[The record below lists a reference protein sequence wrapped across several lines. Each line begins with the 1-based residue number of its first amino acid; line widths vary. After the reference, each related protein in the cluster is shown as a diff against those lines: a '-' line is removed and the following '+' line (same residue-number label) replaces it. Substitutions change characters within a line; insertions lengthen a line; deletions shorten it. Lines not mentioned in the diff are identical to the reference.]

1 MPAGRADLM
10 NLFILVPNEE
20 RRTCDPF
27 GDLVAFIPTL
37 AFCPPVKTF
46 ISSPID
52 NTPQC
57 CRAHVHF

>member
-1 MPAGRADLM
+1 M